1 MRYIISI
8 LLSVIAINSFSQLG
22 SKNFIDQNYIEVS
35 GKAEKEIS
43 PDEIYLKII
52 VNEKDSKGKESLEEL
67 EKEMIKK
74 MSNTGLDVNQDLVI
88 VDMASNFKNYWLKS
102 ADIYSM
108 KEYQL
113 KCGDAATA
121 GQVFR
126 ELESIGISNISI
138 ERIDHSELKKYQ
150 REVKVSAIKAAREK
164 AEDLALAID
173 QEIGKAIHIQE
184 QNFQPYRANSNVQMS
199 NIMIRGTSSVEETV
213 VQPEIEF
220 EKIKIE
226 YSIRVSFELK

>member
-8 LLSVIAINSFSQLG
+8 VLSLIAINSFSQFG
-22 SKNFIDQNYIEVS
+22 KNFIDQNYIEVT
-35 GKAEKEIS
+35 GKAEQEIS

-52 VNEKDSKGKESLEEL
+52 VNEKDSRGKESLEEL
-67 EKEMIKK
+67 EKGMIKRL
-74 MSNTGLDVNQDLVI
+74 SEIGIDVNQDLVI

-108 KEYQL
+108 KQYQL

-126 ELESIGISNISI
+126 ELESLGISNISI

-164 AEDLALAID
+164 ARDLALAID

-184 QNFQPYRANSNVQMS
+184 QNHQPYRASSNVQMS
-199 NIMIRGTSSVEETV
+199 NIRIRGTSSVEETV
-213 VQPEIEF
+213 VQPVVEF

-226 YSIRVSFELK
+226 YTIRVNFELK

>member
-8 LLSVIAINSFSQLG
+8 VLSVIAINSFSQFG
-22 SKNFIDQNYIEVS
+22 SKNFIDLPYIEVS

-43 PDEIYLKII
+43 PDEIFLKIL
-52 VNEKDSKGKESLEEL
+52 VNEKDSKGKETLEEL
-67 EKEMIKK
+67 EKGMIKK
-74 MSNTGLDVNQDLVI
+74 LSEIGLDVNQDLVI

-113 KCGDAATA
+113 KCGDAGTA

-138 ERIDHSELKKYQ
+138 ERIDHSELEKYR
-150 REVKVSAIKAAREK
+150 REVKVSAIKTAREK
-164 AEDLALAID
+164 ARDLALAID
-173 QEIGKAIHIQE
+173 QEIGKAIHILE
-184 QNFQPYRANSNVQMS
+184 QDHQLYRATSNVQMS
-199 NIMIRGTSSVEETV
+199 NIRIRGTSAIEETM
-213 VQPEIEF
+213 VQPVIEF

-226 YSIRVSFELK
+226 YTIRVSFELK

>member
-1 MRYIISI
+1 MKYLLSI
-8 LLSVIAINSFSQLG
+8 LLSVIAINSFSQFG
-22 SKNFIDQNYIEVS
+22 SKNFIDQPYIEVS
-35 GKAEKEIS
+35 GTAEREIS
-43 PDEIYLKII
+43 PDEIFLKIL
-52 VNEKDSKGKESLEEL
+52 VNEKDSKGKETLEEL
-67 EKEMIKK
+67 EKGMIKK
-74 MSNTGLDVNQDLVI
+74 LSEIGIDVNKDLVI

-113 KCGDAATA
+113 KCGDAGTA

-173 QEIGKAIHIQE
+173 QEIGKAIHIEE
-184 QNFQPYRANSNVQMS
+184 QNFQPYRVNSNVQMS

-226 YSIRVSFELK
+226 YTIRVSFELK